1 MMNMILNISGVA
13 ILIISVL
20 ILSFYGRTVL
30 KGKIPTPL
38 FAFFAIL
45 FTSGLDVGLIM
56 FPLTEFPVF
65 ESDPVYQFTNPL
77 AVEFGFWGFY
87 IWLFYFITTFYFC
100 LLEPRLKIFQIPL
113 VKWANNLII
122 ITTCSFTGYLL
133 LSYLPEFIDGIQ
145 PLYQYGLVGL
155 TLLVAVF
162 SSTDVRYIRYL
173 SIGSAWLFFS
183 LIAAMWFYSELRLT
197 GFASNL
203 VQLSDYFQ
211 NLPKFIFPFSA
222 YHAFYLYWW
231 FAWSIMIGQFVSR
244 FVGGLKTWQLLLA
257 LLVIPSIPIAIWFS
271 VLFEIYE
278 KGIGVSGLMNS
289 FMVLVGI
296 VFVLN
301 SMDSLTRLYTEGLD
315 LTVLRFGKTGYVT
328 LNWSILF
335 GLILLYQF
343 TPLRIEWIGLFV
355 IFLYCVVIYL
365 LVARSGFFN
374 LKTDGSSR
382 K

>member
-1 MMNMILNISGVA
+1 MMNMILNIAGVA

-30 KGKIPTPL
+30 KGKIPTPF

-65 ESDPVYQFTNPL
+65 ESEQVYQFTNPL

-113 VKWANNLII
+113 IKWANNLII
-122 ITTCSFTGYLL
+122 ITTCSFTGYLF
-133 LSYLPEFIDGIQ
+133 LSYLPDFIDEIQ
-145 PLYQYGLVGL
+145 PFYQYGLVGL

-183 LIAAMWFYSELRLT
+183 LIAAMWFYSGLRFT
-197 GFASNL
+197 GFASNV
-203 VQLSDYFQ
+203 VQLGDYFQ
-211 NLPKFIFPFSA
+211 NLPKFIFPFSD

-244 FVGGLKTWQLLLA
+244 FVGGLQTWQLLIA

-271 VLFEIYE
+271 ILFEIYE

-289 FMVLVGI
+289 FMIMVGI
-296 VFVLN
+296 VFVIN
-301 SMDSLTRLYTEGLD
+301 SIDSLTRLYTEGLD
-315 LTVLRFGKTGYVT
+315 LTVLRFGKAGYVI
-328 LNWSILF
+328 LNWTMLF

-355 IFLYCVVIYL
+355 ISLYCVVVYL
-365 LVARSGFFN
+365 LVVKSRFFN
-374 LKTDGSSR
+374 SKIYESSR